1 MREVN
6 QNVITVIVNGTFI
19 DINSRQINYRV
30 QVSLPNCID
39 EWLLSNITNRYL
51 LEVIRNGKEYTQDNK
66 LIDNKDY
73 FLANSIKSAEIE
85 WTDRNGK
92 NLVIDTG
99 NIPTFYGKSIF
110 ECSYMELQ
118 DIATALG
125 LHEIRTDETL
135 EELKKNVVLAYLIRI
150 KKIPEKKLK
159 EMSFYR
165 YDKKRMKYY
174 IEFSETDKKRAII
187 NNYQCADLEEFEE
200 EEKVLNGF
208 RDMGELFDDK
218 ETIIKDKKETVK
230 ETSNKKDKESKLDDI
245 FNSKED
251 KSNINNK
258 ITTI

>member
-1 MREVN
+1 MREIN
-6 QNVITVIVNGTFI
+6 QNIINVVVSGTFI
-19 DINSRQINYRV
+19 DINNRQINYRV
-30 QVSLPNCID
+30 QVNLPNCID

-51 LEVIRNGKEYTQDNK
+51 LEVIRNGKEYTPSGK
-66 LIDNKDY
+66 LTDNKDY
-73 FLANSIKSAEIE
+73 SLVSSIKSAEIE

-92 NLVIDTG
+92 NLIIDTG

-110 ECSYMELQ
+110 DCSYMEIQ

-135 EELKKNVVLAYLIRI
+135 EELKKNVVLAYLTRI
-150 KKIPEKKLK
+150 KKIPEEDLK

-200 EEKVLNGF
+200 EERVLNGF
-208 RDMGELFDDK
+208 RDMSELFDDK
-218 ETIIKDKKETVK
+218 ETITKKETSK

-251 KSNINNK
+251 KSDNNNNK

>member
-6 QNVITVIVNGTFI
+6 QNVITVVVSGTFI
-19 DINSRQINYRV
+19 DINKRIINYRV
-30 QVSLPNCID
+30 QVSLPNCLD

-51 LEVIRNGKEYTQDNK
+51 LEVIRNGKEYTPSGK
-66 LIDNKDY
+66 LVDNKDY
-73 FLANSIKSAEIE
+73 SLVNSIKSAEIE

-92 NLVIDTG
+92 NLIIDTG

-110 ECSYMELQ
+110 DCSYMEIQ

-135 EELKKNVVLAYLIRI
+135 EELKKNVVLAYLTRI

-159 EMSFYR
+159 EMSFYI

-174 IEFSETDKKRAII
+174 IEFSETDKKKAVI

-200 EEKVLNGF
+200 EERVLNGF
-208 RDMGELFDDK
+208 RDMSELFDDK
-218 ETIIKDKKETVK
+218 ETITKK

-245 FNSKED
+245 FNSKEN
-251 KSNINNK
+251 KSDNNNK